1 MYSCTAKYI
10 TGSFLQAIQRLFF
23 ILLERCVLNFENF
36 TVVAF
41 VVYILNIYFVIR
53 GPFTNID

>member
-1 MYSCTAKYI
+1 MYSFTAKYI
-10 TGSFLQAIQRLFF
+10 TASFLQAIQPLSF
-23 ILLERCVLNFENF
+23 ILVERCVLNFENF

-53 GPFTNID
+53 GAFTNMD